1 MLIYFRHPQCRFQ
14 KTFFCLTFIREIL
27 YTCHWDPSNTLPV
40 TAHEVSWFFV
50 GLAKEREC
58 PIIEVSFFKPWS
70 ATRMSHNR
78 CFVFGRVEHNPS
90 EAHWN
95 DLRQFDNRSGFSFLH
110 VPPNRHFLSL
120 NPFVS
125 ECFETL
131 NNVEILAAR
140 NQNFLKILNQINL
153 LDSLVLVRCTYT
165 AMYINGND
173 RNIMF
178 LGTLFVEKR

>member
-1 MLIYFRHPQCRFQ
+1 MPFSKNIFLLNFHSGNYLHLSLRSFEHVASV
-14 KTFFCLTFIREIL
+14 KESIL
-27 YTCHWDPSNTLPV
+27 QP
-40 TAHEVSWFFV
+40 HEVGCFFV

-140 NQNFLKILNQINL
+140 NQNFLKSLNQINL
-153 LDSLVLVRCTYT
+153 LVSLVLVRCTYT